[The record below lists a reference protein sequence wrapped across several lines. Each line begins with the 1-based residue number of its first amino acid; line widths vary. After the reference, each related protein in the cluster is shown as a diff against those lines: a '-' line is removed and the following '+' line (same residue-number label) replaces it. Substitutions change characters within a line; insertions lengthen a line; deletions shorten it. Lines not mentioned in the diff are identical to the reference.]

1 MRWCCWPVV
10 RPSGRGVTNLCLLQG
25 SEIRSVFGAR
35 RAGKKVK
42 VGKVEGRRRGGVTMT
57 DVARRAGVSTM
68 TVSNVING
76 RSQRVSEPT
85 KRRVLVTIAE
95 LGYQV
100 NMTARNLRMGWAGA
114 VGLAVPD
121 FAPGYYAELAQRLA
135 DRFDAH
141 GLRLVVERTGA
152 IRTAELDALTAARLS
167 SYDGFVLSV
176 VAGDAADLEK
186 LSIDTPVVL
195 IGERAVP
202 ARFDHVL
209 MDNVAGARMATEF
222 LIRSGAR
229 RIALLG
235 GAFGGDESMQVL
247 RTRGYQGAYEAAG
260 LAVSNELIVGTGFG
274 VEDGYTATRAL
285 VDRGIGF
292 DAVFALTDSAAIGA
306 LRALAEIGRKVPEDV
321 QVIGFDDLDDGR
333 FTVPSLTT
341 VEPGNAEM
349 ADAIC
354 ALLVER
360 IESRPAPVP
369 ARVVM
374 PEVRIVARETTRRP

>member
-1 MRWCCWPVV
+1 
-10 RPSGRGVTNLCLLQG
+10 
-25 SEIRSVFGAR
+25 
-35 RAGKKVK
+35 
-42 VGKVEGRRRGGVTMT
+42 MT
-57 DVARRAGVSTM
+57 DVARRAGVSQM

-76 RSQRVSEPT
+76 RAQRVSEQT
-85 KRRVLVTIAE
+85 RLRVLATIDE

-100 NMTARNLRMGWAGA
+100 NMTARNLRMGRTGA
-114 VGLAVPD
+114 VGLAVPA
-121 FAPGYYAELAQRLA
+121 FAPGYYAQLAQRLA
-135 DRFDAH
+135 DRFGAH

-152 IRTAELDALTAARLS
+152 SRAAELDALAPPRLS

-209 MDNVAGARMATEF
+209 MDNVGGARLATEF
-222 LIRSGAR
+222 LLRSGAR

-235 GAFGGDESMQVL
+235 GAPGGSESMQEL
-247 RTRGYQGAYEAAG
+247 RTQGYQSAHEAAG
-260 LAVSNELIVGTGFG
+260 VGVRDELVVGCDFG
-274 VEDGYTATRAL
+274 VEDGYAATHELVARGTA
-285 VDRGIGF
+285 F
-292 DAVFALTDSAAIGA
+292 DAVFALTDSGAVGA
-306 LRALAEIGRKVPEDV
+306 LRALAETGRKVPDDV

-333 FTVPSLTT
+333 FTVPALTT

-354 ALLVER
+354 SLLVER
-360 IESRPAPVP
+360 IASRPEPVP

-374 PEVRIVARETTRRP
+374 PEPRLVERETTRGP

>member
-1 MRWCCWPVV
+1 
-10 RPSGRGVTNLCLLQG
+10 
-25 SEIRSVFGAR
+25 
-35 RAGKKVK
+35 
-42 VGKVEGRRRGGVTMT
+42 MT

-76 RSQRVSEPT
+76 RSQRVGEST
-85 KRRVLVTIAE
+85 RQRVLATIAE

-100 NMTARNLRMGWAGA
+100 NMTARNLRMGRTGA
-114 VGLAVPD
+114 VGLAVPG
-121 FAPGYYAELAQRLA
+121 FAPDYYAELAGRLG
-135 DRFDAH
+135 DRFAAL
-141 GLRLVVERTGA
+141 GLRLVVERTGGS
-152 IRTAELDALTAARLS
+152 RTAELDALTAARLS

-186 LSIDTPVVL
+186 LRIDTPVVL

-209 MDNVAGARMATEF
+209 MDNVGGARMATEL

-229 RIALLG
+229 RIALIG
-235 GAFGGDESMQVL
+235 GASGSEESMPEL
-247 RTRGYQGAYEAAG
+247 RTRGYRGAHETAG
-260 LAVSNELIVGTGFG
+260 LPVSDELVVSCEFA
-274 VEDGYTATRAL
+274 VEDGYAATREL
-285 VDRGIGF
+285 IDRRVAF
-292 DAVFALTDSAAIGA
+292 DAIFALTDSSAIGA
-306 LRALAEIGRKVPEDV
+306 LRALAETGCAVPDDV
-321 QVIGFDDLDDGR
+321 QVIGFDNIGDGR
-333 FTVPSLTT
+333 FTTPALTT

-360 IESRPAPVP
+360 IESGPVPVP

-374 PEVRIVARETTRRP
+374 PEPRIVERESTRRS

>member
-1 MRWCCWPVV
+1 
-10 RPSGRGVTNLCLLQG
+10 
-25 SEIRSVFGAR
+25 
-35 RAGKKVK
+35 
-42 VGKVEGRRRGGVTMT
+42 MT
-57 DVARRAGVSTM
+57 DVARRAGVSQM
-68 TVSNVING
+68 TVSNVMNG

-85 KRRVLVTIAE
+85 RQRVLAAIAE

-100 NMTARNLRMGWAGA
+100 NMTARNLRMGRTGV
-114 VGLAVPD
+114 VGLAVPA
-121 FAPGYYAELAQRLA
+121 FAPGYYAQLAQRLA

-152 IRTAELDALTAARLS
+152 SRMAELDALTAARLS

-176 VAGDAADLEK
+176 VAGDAADLER

-209 MDNVAGARMATEF
+209 MDNVAGARRATEL

-235 GAFGGDESMQVL
+235 GTSGGDESMQEL
-247 RTRGYQGAYEAAG
+247 RTSGYRAAHEAAG
-260 LAVSNELIVGTGFG
+260 LAVDDELILDCGFG
-274 VEDGYTATRAL
+274 VEDGYTATRGL
-285 VDRGIGF
+285 VDRGPGF

-306 LRALAEIGRKVPEDV
+306 LRALVEMGRKVPEDV

-374 PEVRIVARETTRRP
+374 PPARIVERETTRRP

>member
-1 MRWCCWPVV
+1 
-10 RPSGRGVTNLCLLQG
+10 
-25 SEIRSVFGAR
+25 
-35 RAGKKVK
+35 
-42 VGKVEGRRRGGVTMT
+42 MT

-85 KRRVLVTIAE
+85 KQRVLATIAE

-100 NMTARNLRMGWAGA
+100 NMTARNLRMGRTGA
-114 VGLAVPD
+114 VGLAVPA
-121 FAPGYYAELAQRLA
+121 FEPGYYAQLAERLA
-135 DRFDAH
+135 DRFDAY
-141 GLRLVVERTGA
+141 GLRLVVERTRA
-152 IRTAELDALTAARLS
+152 SRTAELDALTAARLS

-209 MDNVAGARMATEF
+209 MDNVAGARLATEF
-222 LIRSGAR
+222 LLRSGAR
-229 RIALLG
+229 RVALLG
-235 GAFGGDESMQVL
+235 GEPGGDESMQQL
-247 RTRGYQGAYEAAG
+247 RTRGYREAYEAAG
-260 LAVSNELIVGTGFG
+260 LGVRDELVVRSAFAVA
-274 VEDGYTATRAL
+274 DGYAATRGL
-285 VDRGIGF
+285 IDRGIRF

-306 LRALAEIGRKVPEDV
+306 LRALAEAGRRVPEDV
-321 QVIGFDDLDDGR
+321 QVIGFDNLDDGR
-333 FTVPSLTT
+333 FAVPSLTT

-354 ALLVER
+354 TLLVER
-360 IESRPAPVP
+360 IVSRTASVP

-374 PEVRIVARETTRRP
+374 PEARIVERESTRGS

>member
-1 MRWCCWPVV
+1 
-10 RPSGRGVTNLCLLQG
+10 
-25 SEIRSVFGAR
+25 
-35 RAGKKVK
+35 
-42 VGKVEGRRRGGVTMT
+42 MT
-57 DVARRAGVSTM
+57 DVARRAGVSAM

-85 KRRVLVTIAE
+85 KRRVLATIAE

-100 NMTARNLRMGWAGA
+100 NMTARNLRMGRTGV
-114 VGLAVPD
+114 VGLAVPG
-121 FAPGYYAELAQRLA
+121 FEPGYYAELAERLA
-135 DRFDAH
+135 DRLDGH
-141 GLRLVVERTGA
+141 GLRLAVERTGA
-152 IRTAELDALTAARLS
+152 SRTAELDALTSARLS

-176 VAGDAADLEK
+176 VAGDAADLER
-186 LSIDTPVVL
+186 LSVDTPVVL

-209 MDNVAGARMATEF
+209 MDNVAGARLATEF
-222 LIRSGAR
+222 LLRSGAR

-235 GAFGGDESMQVL
+235 GESGVEESMPHL
-247 RTRGYQGAYEAAG
+247 RTRGYQEAHAAAG
-260 LAVSNELIVGTGFG
+260 LAVSDELIVHSEFAAR
-274 VEDGYTATRAL
+274 DGYTATRGL
-285 VDRGIGF
+285 VDRGIEF

-306 LRALAEIGRKVPEDV
+306 LRALAQTGRRVPQDV
-321 QVIGFDDLDDGR
+321 QVVGFDNLDDSR

-360 IESRPAPVP
+360 IASGPDPVP

-374 PEVRIVARETTRRP
+374 PEARIVERETTRRS

>member
-1 MRWCCWPVV
+1 
-10 RPSGRGVTNLCLLQG
+10 
-25 SEIRSVFGAR
+25 
-35 RAGKKVK
+35 
-42 VGKVEGRRRGGVTMT
+42 MT

-85 KRRVLVTIAE
+85 KRRVLSVIAE

-100 NMTARNLRMGWAGA
+100 NMTARNLRMGRTGA
-114 VGLAVPD
+114 IGLAVPA
-121 FAPGYYAELAQRLA
+121 FEPGYYTELAARLA
-135 DRFDAH
+135 DRFEAH
-141 GLRLVVERTGA
+141 GLRLAMERTGGT
-152 IRTAELDALTAARLS
+152 RTAELDALTAARLS

-176 VAGDAADLEK
+176 VAGDAADLDR
-186 LSIDTPVVL
+186 LSVDAPVVL

-209 MDNVAGARMATEF
+209 MDNVGGARMATE
-222 LIRSGAR
+222 LLVRTGAR

-235 GAFGGDESMQVL
+235 GVPVAEESMPGL
-247 RTRGYQGAYEAAG
+247 RTRGYRDAHEAAG
-260 LAVSNELIVGTGFG
+260 TAVSEELIVSCGFG
-274 VEDGYTATRAL
+274 AQDGYAAVRNL
-285 VDRGIGF
+285 IGRGVLF
-292 DAVFALTDSAAIGA
+292 DAIFALTDSAAIGA
-306 LRALAEIGRKVPEDV
+306 LRALAEAGRRVPEDV
-321 QVIGFDDLDDGR
+321 QVIGFDNLADGR
-333 FTVPSLTT
+333 FAVPALTT

-360 IESRPAPVP
+360 IAAPRAPVP

-374 PEVRIVARETTRRP
+374 PATRIVERETTRRV

>member
-1 MRWCCWPVV
+1 
-10 RPSGRGVTNLCLLQG
+10 
-25 SEIRSVFGAR
+25 
-35 RAGKKVK
+35 
-42 VGKVEGRRRGGVTMT
+42 MT

-68 TVSNVING
+68 TVSNVLNG
-76 RSQRVSEPT
+76 RSQRVSEST
-85 KRRVLVTIAE
+85 RRRVLATIAE

-100 NMTARNLRMGWAGA
+100 NMTARNLRMGRTGA
-114 VGLAVPD
+114 VGLAVPGFEPD
-121 FAPGYYAELAQRLA
+121 YYAELAGRLGDRLA
-135 DRFDAH
+135 SH
-141 GLRLVVERTGA
+141 GLRLVVERTGGSRA
-152 IRTAELDALTAARLS
+152 AELDALTAARLS
-167 SYDGFVLSV
+167 GYDGFVLSV

-186 LSIDTPVVL
+186 LRVDTPVVL

-209 MDNVAGARMATEF
+209 MDNVGGARMATEL

-235 GAFGGDESMQVL
+235 GVSGCEEESMPEL
-247 RTRGYQGAYEAAG
+247 RTRGYREAHEAAG
-260 LAVSNELIVGTGFG
+260 LAVADELVVSCEFAVGDGHAATRELI
-274 VEDGYTATRAL
+274 
-285 VDRGIGF
+285 DRGVGF

-306 LRALAEIGRKVPEDV
+306 LRALAETGRKVPDDV
-321 QVIGFDDLDDGR
+321 QVVGFDNIGASR
-333 FTVPSLTT
+333 FATPALTT

-360 IESRPAPVP
+360 IESRPVPVP

-374 PEVRIVARETTRRP
+374 PEPRIVERESTRRP